1 MVVRVM
7 LMVPIYAVSSL
18 ISLFSL
24 DVAFIIDAIRD
35 VYEAFVIY
43 CFFQLL
49 LGYLGG
55 ERSLLILVHGRQP
68 KAPPFPMN
76 VFQRELDVS
85 DPYTFLFLKRGILQY
100 VQLKPLLAIASLAL
114 KASGKYNEGEFR
126 IDSGYL
132 YVSIVYNISI
142 CLSLYCLAMFWLS
155 INEDLKPYRPMPK
168 FLCVKGILFFSF
180 WQATGVSLLVSLGAI
195 KRLGPYTDK
204 EHISL
209 GLTDTLICLEMP
221 FFAIAHLVAF
231 SYHDYIDN
239 KLAYVGR
246 MPMRHAF
253 RDAFGFKDVFEDA
266 RATLDGQGMDYR
278 EFEPSEGQM
287 HQGLGRGRRI
297 RAGLRYSRGGRRKY
311 WLPQVSGPNPIERTS
326 EDSIHEPLLT
336 ENTSSVH
343 QVAGTADEE
352 TLTFDL
358 TFRSLDPEDEELFTS
373 SRQYLFGD
381 YNYPCIDASSEA
393 ARAEMWDEEE
403 RILSNERSAWFA
415 DHHGHRVLA
424 TTGYGAVGVSGLQQD
439 RSCTPSIRPSFVAAD
454 DPKTGLETIGDRE
467 SARYRRKRI
476 LMPRLG
482 LGASPSSVISHVQTD
497 SVSTTPGHTAVR
509 SRPDAVDLV
518 TEDHRT
524 PGAVVAHEYQHTEPE
539 SYDARRPVSRWLV
552 SPPEVGADVRG
563 ETDSSLVQSTAHWI
577 AEETGTEARV
587 AAGIVVRFETPPQA
601 QPEIAGAVN
610 LYDDDEN
617 PWT

>member
-1 MVVRVM
+1 MVVRIM

-68 KAPPFPMN
+68 KAPPFPTN

-221 FFAIAHLVAF
+221 FFAIAHLAAF
-231 SYHDYIDN
+231 SHHDYIDN

-266 RATLDGQGMDYR
+266 RTTLDGQGMDYR

-287 HQGLGRGRRI
+287 HQGVGRERRI

-311 WLPQVSGPNPIERTS
+311 WLPQVSGPNPIERTF
-326 EDSIHEPLLT
+326 EDSIHEPLLA

-358 TFRSLDPEDEELFTS
+358 TFGSLDPEDEELFTS

-415 DHHGHRVLA
+415 DHHDHRVFA

-439 RSCTPSIRPSFVAAD
+439 RSCTPSIRPSFVPAND
-454 DPKTGLETIGDRE
+454 HKTGLEIIDDRE
-467 SARYRRKRI
+467 YARYRRKRI
-476 LMPRLG
+476 LIPGIG
-482 LGASPSSVISHVQTD
+482 LGAAPSSVISHKQ
-497 SVSTTPGHTAVR
+497 PGHTVFR

-518 TEDHRT
+518 TEGLRT
-524 PGAVVAHEYQHTEPE
+524 PGAVVVHEHQHTEPE
-539 SYDARRPVSRWLV
+539 SHDARRPISRWLV
-552 SPPEVGADVRG
+552 NPPEVGADVRG

-577 AEETGTEARV
+577 AEETGAE
-587 AAGIVVRFETPPQA
+587 AAGTVVRSETPPQA
-601 QPEIAGAVN
+601 QPEIVGA